1 MAVRL
6 REVQFPHPPGATRSV
21 ALRRGAQS
29 TRRIPV
35 TAGVAQPHLRRHCKS
50 DVTGL
55 EKSPGSVPNHPKET
69 KQNRPDHQT
78 VKAIPETAMN
88 STPRTTT
95 LRRWAPPPARNAP
108 RQTREQAV
116 PGSNGLLMTANEPR
130 ADLHS
135 YARAAERSGAIRRI
149 FEPNEE
155 YTGQA
160 WYDGL
165 TRITRVEVE
174 WLKDG
179 RWYTREDSTG
189 KQPASQGCTVDVLI
203 IRASMRTPGRHSVH
217 TETARADV
225 ALLSPDDTWPENR
238 VLLSAENTLRPE
250 ELVDFLAHACHVP
263 NEPSHETD
271 SQDHQQQEFIDV
283 HYRFAC
289 ELLLTPDIAK
299 LRTIEHLAN
308 RHLAPEWRQIGGG
321 RKLRLILDRD
331 GTATATAQK
340 TD

>member
-1 MAVRL
+1 
-6 REVQFPHPPGATRSV
+6 
-21 ALRRGAQS
+21 
-29 TRRIPV
+29 
-35 TAGVAQPHLRRHCKS
+35 
-50 DVTGL
+50 
-55 EKSPGSVPNHPKET
+55 
-69 KQNRPDHQT
+69 
-78 VKAIPETAMN
+78 MN

-155 YTGQA
+155 YTGHA

-179 RWYTREDSTG
+179 RWYTRENSTG
-189 KQPASQGCTVDVLI
+189 NQPASQGCTVDELI

-238 VLLSAENTLRPE
+238 VLLSAENTLRPY

-271 SQDHQQQEFIDV
+271 SQDHQQQEFIDI

-289 ELLLTPDIAK
+289 ELLLAPDVAR
-299 LRTIEHLAN
+299 LETIEYLAN

>member
-1 MAVRL
+1 
-6 REVQFPHPPGATRSV
+6 
-21 ALRRGAQS
+21 
-29 TRRIPV
+29 
-35 TAGVAQPHLRRHCKS
+35 
-50 DVTGL
+50 
-55 EKSPGSVPNHPKET
+55 
-69 KQNRPDHQT
+69 
-78 VKAIPETAMN
+78 
-88 STPRTTT
+88 
-95 LRRWAPPPARNAP
+95 
-108 RQTREQAV
+108 
-116 PGSNGLLMTANEPR
+116 MTANEPR

-179 RWYTREDSTG
+179 RWYTRENSTG
-189 KQPASQGCTVDVLI
+189 NQPASQGCTVDELI

-238 VLLSAENTLRPE
+238 VLLSAENTLRPD

-289 ELLLTPDIAK
+289 ELLLAPDVAR
-299 LRTIEHLAN
+299 LETIEYLAN